1 MNHRTT
7 PIQKICPSCKREFS
21 VCPPGKKSRLYPSNK
36 QEFCSRD
43 CAYRGRYRHGLICN
57 QLTPT
62 QAAYVAG
69 FFDGEGSAYL
79 YLRRDAVAMRATF
92 ANTNL
97 EGLKTLQEWFGA
109 GNIVTKAREEK
120 HKVSH
125 MLILNSDS
133 ALSLLEQI
141 QPYVILKKEQVRLVI
156 DFQHRLKDPSL
167 KADRSWQYDYREQVK
182 ALNQRGQP
190 PALTVNV

>member
-1 MNHRTT
+1 
-7 PIQKICPSCKREFS
+7 
-21 VCPPGKKSRLYPSNK
+21 
-36 QEFCSRD
+36 
-43 CAYRGRYRHGLICN
+43 
-57 QLTPT
+57 
-62 QAAYVAG
+62 
-69 FFDGEGSAYL
+69 
-79 YLRRDAVAMRATF
+79 
-92 ANTNL
+92 
-97 EGLKTLQEWFGA
+97 
-109 GNIVTKAREEK
+109 
-120 HKVSH
+120 